1 MDSLENVCERI
12 NNNGGFRCIG
22 WTKPGFVE
30 DQGEQQAENG
40 GGYNQPPRPK
50 VKSGQLHYHITR
62 IDPETPQHLN
72 LADIQHQKFD
82 FQAAM
87 MRIE

>member
-1 MDSLENVCERI
+1 MEGSVVLDGPNQVLWKTRV
-12 NNNGGFRCIG
+12 NNKQEMVVD
-22 WTKPGFVE
+22 TTSP
-30 DQGEQQAENG
+30 
-40 GGYNQPPRPK
+40 PPRPK

-62 IDPETPQHLN
+62 LDPEVTPQFLN